1 MFRSAMMGA
10 MLSLAMAGA
19 AAAEPFESF
28 VDLCVSTNA
37 DRRAAEVA
45 VKGAG
50 WTDMAEEMPAEV
62 TEMFRDPALYL
73 NVDPANPGSL
83 LSGDP
88 IELLVTGWGHG
99 EEVMDF
105 KGIVMD
111 ICGVM
116 SPQADALMMSKR
128 LTEHLGVPSS
138 TSEGQT
144 MWLYSRQGDRFVSEA
159 SLADAEDDAV
169 RQAAETRSLFFAFAF
184 DGDGMAGLFV
194 GAVRPEAKATDR

>member
-1 MFRSAMMGA
+1 MMGA

-19 AAAEPFESF
+19 AVAEPFQSF
-28 VDLCVSTNA
+28 VDLCVSTDA
-37 DRRAAEVA
+37 DGRAAEVA

-50 WTDMAEEMPAEV
+50 WSDMAEALPPEI

-73 NVDPANPGSL
+73 NVDPANPGAMVSD
-83 LSGDP
+83 DP
-88 IELLVTGWGHG
+88 IELLVTGWGRG
-99 EEVMDF
+99 EEIMDF

-116 SPQADALMMSKR
+116 SPQADPLMMSKR

-138 TSEGQT
+138 TSEGET

-159 SLADAEDDAV
+159 GLADAEDDAV
-169 RQAAETRSLFFAFAF
+169 RQAAQTRSLFVAYVFEE
-184 DGDGMAGLFV
+184 DGLAGLFV
-194 GAVRPEAKATDR
+194 GAMRPEAKAPDR